1 MQTVMGS
8 SGKLAAFIVNTGRIF
23 NLVSVINNGTTS
35 TKSNTIAN
43 IYAKFVLNRFFYLL
57 LTCLL
62 LLPPGLVWAQKT
74 EALPK
79 VYGKKAVK
87 KYAQTITAA
96 ELQEHLN
103 ILASAAY
110 GGRGNGQEG
119 IELAGKYLADE
130 FAAIG
135 IPPFNG
141 SYYWP
146 YTLLQQAWNN
156 PQVTINGKEYTF
168 MEDFYCFARSN
179 GMADYT
185 TSEVLFLG
193 YGIADARYS
202 DYKTPDGNPIDVSGK
217 VLVIL
222 NGEPKLP
229 DGNFAITGSPTPSD
243 WTTNWRKKLETAT
256 QKGAKALLVVVK
268 DMEKNIAQYSHY
280 INGSSFELKDL
291 ATQTNNNGNT
301 RLNSVYI
308 STQMAEELLQR
319 KLPDIEANLGKQPL
333 NFTAAANLRLNLSK
347 KNAEITGKNV
357 LGFIEGT
364 DLKDEVLV
372 ITAHYDHL
380 GTENGYIYYGA
391 DDDGSGTVALL
402 EIAEAFWKAKKE
414 GKGPRRSV
422 LIMPVSG
429 EEKGLLGSQ
438 YYTDINPA
446 VPLQNTIAN
455 LNIDMIGR
463 IDPQHKDGN
472 YVYIIGSDK
481 LSTELH
487 RINEKVNKTFTK
499 LTLDYTYNDE
509 NDPNRFY
516 YRSDHYN
523 FAKNNVPVIF
533 YFNGT
538 HDDYHQP
545 SDTVDKIAFG
555 AMQKRAQ
562 LVFYTAWQLA
572 NQTRRIQVDANKK

>member
-1 MQTVMGS
+1 M
-8 SGKLAAFIVNTGRIF
+8 LLR
-23 NLVSVINNGTTS
+23 
-35 TKSNTIAN
+35 
-43 IYAKFVLNRFFYLL
+43 RFFLL
-57 LTCLL
+57 LFTAGLL
-62 LLPPGLVWAQKT
+62 FFGVFARAQKVPP
-74 EALPK
+74 LPK
-79 VYGKKAVK
+79 MYGKKAVQ
-87 KYAQTITAA
+87 KYAKTITAND
-96 ELQEHLN
+96 LQEDLN
-103 ILASAAY
+103 VLASATY

-119 IELAGKYLADE
+119 LELAATYLADE
-130 FAAIG
+130 FAQIG
-135 IPPFNG
+135 IPPYKG
-141 SYYWP
+141 SYFWTYP
-146 YTLLQQAWNN
+146 LVQQAWNN
-156 PQVTINGKEYTF
+156 PQIEINGKAYTF

-179 GMADYT
+179 SAVNFT
-185 TSEVLFLG
+185 TSEVMFLG

-222 NGEPKLP
+222 SGEPKLP
-229 DGNFAITGSPTPSD
+229 DGNFAITGGPTPSD

-256 QKGAKALLVVVK
+256 QKGAKALLIVVK
-268 DMEKNIAQYSHY
+268 DVEKGISQYGHY
-280 INGSSFELKDL
+280 ITGSSFELKDL
-291 ATQTNNNGNT
+291 TTQPDNNSNQ
-301 RLNSVYI
+301 RVSSVYI
-308 STQMAEELLQR
+308 STAMAEELLQR
-319 KLPDIEANLGKQPL
+319 KLPDLETALAKQPL
-333 NFTAAANLRLNLSK
+333 SFTAPAALHLNLDK

-364 DLKDEVLV
+364 DLKDEIIV

-402 EIAEAFWKAKKE
+402 EIAEAFWKAKKN
-414 GKGPRRSV
+414 GKGPRRSI

-438 YYTDINPA
+438 YYTDVNP
-446 VPLQNTIAN
+446 VFPLTQTVAD

-481 LSTELH
+481 LSSELH
-487 RINEKVNKTFTK
+487 HINEKANKTFTK

-545 SDTVDKIAFG
+545 SDTVDKINFD
-555 AMQKRAQ
+555 AMQKRTQ

-572 NQTRRIQVDANKK
+572 NQTRRIQVDSHKK